1 MLGWTELPNA
11 IEVNEVGPRDGFQA
25 EDEFIPTGRK
35 VEIIDALSRTGVA
48 AIQITSVVHPKAV
61 PQLADAEEVMARI
74 ERVPGVRY
82 TVLVP
87 NLRGAERAVPMRAD
101 GWELMLSVTDSH
113 SRSNANRSTDEALKG
128 MEPVVALARENSVE
142 VTGSMATALGCPFE
156 GRVPFERVLYVAEAY
171 RAMGVGRISV
181 ADTVGVADPRLVF
194 ETMAGL
200 RERMPG
206 IEFGLHLHNTR
217 GMALANVL
225 AALQAGV
232 TEFDSSVGDTVGVA
246 DPRLVF
252 ETISGLRERLPD
264 VRFGLHLHNTRGMAL
279 ANVLAAL
286 QTGVTEFDSS
296 VSGLGGCPFAPG
308 ATGNVST
315 EDLVHMLALMGV
327 RSGVDLDAMLAVARE
342 VRKVVGHPLESA
354 VARAGKASDLHEPPR
369 AQVL

>member
-1 MLGWTELPNA
+1 
-11 IEVNEVGPRDGFQA
+11 
-25 EDEFIPTGRK
+25 
-35 VEIIDALSRTGVA
+35 
-48 AIQITSVVHPKAV
+48 VVHPKAV
-61 PQLADAEEVMARI
+61 PQLADAEEVMALI

-87 NLRGAERAVPMRAD
+87 NLRGAERAVPMNAD

-128 MEPVVALARENSVE
+128 MEPVVALARENGVE

-171 RAMGVGRISV
+171 RAMGVSHVSV
-181 ADTVGVADPRLVF
+181 A
-194 ETMAGL
+194 
-200 RERMPG
+200 
-206 IEFGLHLHNTR
+206 
-217 GMALANVL
+217 
-225 AALQAGV
+225 
-232 TEFDSSVGDTVGVA
+232 DTVGVA

-286 QTGVTEFDSS
+286 QAGVTEFDSS
-296 VSGLGGCPFAPG
+296 VGGLGGCPFAPG

>member
-35 VEIIDALSRTGVA
+35 VVIIDALSRTGVA
-48 AIQITSVVHPKAV
+48 AIQVTSVVHPKAV
-61 PQLADAEEVMARI
+61 PQLADAEEVMALI

-87 NLRGAERAVPMRAD
+87 NLRGAERAVPMNAD

-128 MEPVVALARENSVE
+128 MEPVVALARENGVE

-171 RAMGVGRISV
+171 RAMGVSHVSV
-181 ADTVGVADPRLVF
+181 A
-194 ETMAGL
+194 
-200 RERMPG
+200 
-206 IEFGLHLHNTR
+206 
-217 GMALANVL
+217 
-225 AALQAGV
+225 
-232 TEFDSSVGDTVGVA
+232 DTVGVA

-286 QTGVTEFDSS
+286 QAGVTEFDSS
-296 VSGLGGCPFAPG
+296 VGGLGGCPFAPG

-342 VRKVVGHPLESA
+342 VRKVLGHPLESA

>member
-1 MLGWTELPNA
+1 MLGWTDLPNA

-61 PQLADAEEVMARI
+61 PQLADAEEVMALI

-87 NLRGAERAVPMRAD
+87 NLRGAERAVPMNAD

-113 SRSNANRSTDEALKG
+113 SRSNANRSTEEALEG
-128 MEPVVALARENSVE
+128 MEPVVALARQNGVEE
-142 VTGSMATALGCPFE
+142 VTGAMATALGCPFE
-156 GRVPFERVLYVAEAY
+156 GKVPFERVLYVAEAY
-171 RAMGVGRISV
+171 RAMGVRHVSV

-200 RERMPG
+200 KEKLPDVG
-206 IEFGLHLHNTR
+206 FALHLHNTR

-232 TEFDSSVGDTVGVA
+232 TEFDSSVG
-246 DPRLVF
+246 
-252 ETISGLRERLPD
+252 
-264 VRFGLHLHNTRGMAL
+264 
-279 ANVLAAL
+279 
-286 QTGVTEFDSS
+286 
-296 VSGLGGCPFAPG
+296 GLGGCPFAPG

-315 EDLVHMLALMGV
+315 EDLVHMLDLMGV
-327 RSGVDLDAMLAVARE
+327 RSGVDLDAVLDVARE
-342 VRKVVGHPLESA
+342 VKEVVGHPLESA
-354 VARAGKASDLHEPPR
+354 VARAGKADALHEAPQE
-369 AQVL
+369 QVL

>member
-11 IEVNEVGPRDGFQA
+11 IEINEVGPRDGFQA

-48 AIQITSVVHPKAV
+48 AIQVTSVVHPKAV
-61 PQLADAEEVMARI
+61 SQLADAEGVMALI

-87 NLRGAERAVPMRAD
+87 NLRGAERAVPMNAD

-128 MEPVVALARENSVE
+128 MEPVVALARESGVE
-142 VTGSMATALGCPFE
+142 VTGSMASALGCPFE
-156 GRVPFERVLYVAEAY
+156 GKVPFERVLYVAEAY
-171 RAMGVGRISV
+171 CAMGVSHVSV
-181 ADTVGVADPRLVF
+181 A
-194 ETMAGL
+194 
-200 RERMPG
+200 
-206 IEFGLHLHNTR
+206 
-217 GMALANVL
+217 
-225 AALQAGV
+225 
-232 TEFDSSVGDTVGVA
+232 DTVGVA

-286 QTGVTEFDSS
+286 QAGVTEFDSS
-296 VSGLGGCPFAPG
+296 VGGLGGCPFAPG